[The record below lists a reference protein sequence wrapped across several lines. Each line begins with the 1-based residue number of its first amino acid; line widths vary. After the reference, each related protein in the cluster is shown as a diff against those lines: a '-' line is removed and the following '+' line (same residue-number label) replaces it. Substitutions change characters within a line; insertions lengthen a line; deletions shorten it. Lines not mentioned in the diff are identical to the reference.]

1 MVVTKS
7 FLEKRKVK
15 LNDDYVKASEKV
27 SKLIDELDKAQMD
40 LEDIIFELEQLNCM
54 KHDEE

>member
-15 LNDDYVKASEKV
+15 LNDDYIKVLERISE
-27 SKLIDELDKAQMD
+27 LRGELDKAQID

-54 KHDEE
+54 KHDKE